1 VEPSYVAQR
10 LIKIRPGNQIP
21 TSYFKETTK
30 VASSGIAASQLRSHT
45 FSNSSQNLHGFGQMR
60 SSQQAS
66 KRASVIMNASNP
78 KVSGG
83 TDVSLDD
90 DHFDKEFNVAVCG
103 ATGNVG
109 R

>member
-1 VEPSYVAQR
+1 
-10 LIKIRPGNQIP
+10 
-21 TSYFKETTK
+21 
-30 VASSGIAASQLRSHT
+30 
-45 FSNSSQNLHGFGQMR
+45 MR